1 MVELAPEVA
10 SLVEAAKAL
19 DIGLPHNRAE
29 DSGGGSGN
37 VGTVSPIVQAYAK
50 SIQEDGKALK
60 ALSAGL
66 LLGREKAAKLRRVV
80 ALIAEAHTRTKS
92 KSHVYV
98 PLLPRTV
105 LCLCA
110 CGLMMRLTD
119 DCWTRLIDQWNG
131 MMDGST
137 TGRYTTGIGKSGLV
151 AARLASSLRSIS
163 IRSSHVP
170 GNEWVCMC
178 RYGCVCGID

>member
-1 MVELAPEVA
+1 MHTGALPLPGKSARRMVELAPEVA

-29 DSGGGSGN
+29 GSGGSGN
-37 VGTVSPIVQAYAK
+37 DGTVSPIVQAYAK
-50 SIQEDGKALK
+50 SIQEDGKALT

-98 PLLPRTV
+98 FHSRPARCF
-105 LCLCA
+105 LCVSE
-110 CGLMMRLTD
+110 
-119 DCWTRLIDQWNG
+119 LIH
-131 MMDGST
+131 T
-137 TGRYTTGIGKSGLV
+137 FGRV
-151 AARLASSLRSIS
+151 
-163 IRSSHVP
+163 
-170 GNEWVCMC
+170 
-178 RYGCVCGID
+178 